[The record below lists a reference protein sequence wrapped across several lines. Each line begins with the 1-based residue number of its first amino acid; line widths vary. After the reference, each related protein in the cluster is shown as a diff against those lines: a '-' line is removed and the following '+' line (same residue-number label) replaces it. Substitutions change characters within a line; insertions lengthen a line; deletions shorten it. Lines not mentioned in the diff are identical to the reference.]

1 MASILPEWKLMDP
14 VASSES
20 TITDLMSHR
29 TGLPSHDDSLS
40 ASDDLPSVIR
50 RLRYLKPSAS
60 FRDNL
65 QYTNMMY
72 AVLSYLPTA
81 LLPDKPPF
89 ARYVKEQLFDPLQ
102 MNSSTYSVPLAD
114 ATGRMADGFVRVG
127 VNTSANPLGPGTPM
141 IVSSIMPTVGLDGN
155 GVHSLDPAVFL
166 LPRKT
171 LRDGCRLVTGFS
183 VWDGNAEYPEL
194 SPMVYGAGQMQLS
207 YRGHVMIEHGGDLPG
222 FHSQVTRF
230 PNDGFGV
237 AVLTNDDAFG
247 TYFKEVIKFRIIDEV
262 LGLQPVDWNTRYQ
275 AEAMAGSLS
284 VEPTPPKSNATLPF
298 PLTTVLG
305 TYQNL
310 GYGADVELCS
320 AIPQSDNCTALVGK
334 LNSTFPAELAAADLV
349 WVWEKFGASY
359 VGLSHFDGPIFNVSG
374 WIAMPTS
381 NSSSP
386 FWGYDAGFEGNVAEF
401 DVDTARG
408 QVIGF
413 GIRGGI
419 WVAGV
424 RGDGDPSEGEPQ
436 GKTVEERSE
445 VWYQA
450 ISGQAKSKI

>member
-40 ASDDLPSVIR
+40 ASDDLPSGMFALCHFGP
-50 RLRYLKPSAS
+50 RLPTI
-60 FRDNL
+60 DNL

-89 ARYVKEQLFDPLQ
+89 ARYPKEQLFDPLQ
-102 MNSSTYSVPLAD
+102 INSSTYSVPLAD
-114 ATGRMADGFVRVG
+114 ATGRMADGFARVG

-155 GVHSLDPAVFL
+155 ALSGPGGVLTTAQDIARWLQML
-166 LPRKT
+166 L
-171 LRDGCRLVTGFS
+171 
-183 VWDGNAEYPEL
+183 L
-194 SPMVYGAGQMQLS
+194 S
-207 YRGHVMIEHGGDLPG
+207 

-275 AEAMAGSLS
+275 AEATAGSLS
-284 VEPTPPKSNATLPF
+284 GEPTPPKSNATLPF

-310 GYGADVELCS
+310 GYGADVELCGAS
-320 AIPQSDNCTALVGK
+320 AIPQSDNCTALVGQ

-349 WVWEKFGASY
+349 WVWDKFGASY

-374 WIAMPTS
+374 WIAMPFGTTQPTS

-386 FWGYDAGFEGNVAEF
+386 FWAYDAGFEGNVAEF
-401 DVDTARG
+401 VVDTARG
-408 QVIGF
+408 QVISF

-436 GKTVEERSE
+436 GQTVEERSDM
-445 VWYQA
+445 WYQA
-450 ISGQAKSKI
+450 ISG